1 MKTTVELPDD
11 LMRAIKVRAAEEGL
25 SIKELLTDLL
35 SSALSSS
42 RKRTKPKRLRYE
54 QMPILKGGRKAAP
67 GKELTPER
75 VAEILWGSGQ

>member
-1 MKTTVELPDD
+1 MKTTVELPDE

-35 SSALSSS
+35 SSALSTS
-42 RKRTKPKRLRYE
+42 RKRAKPKRLRYD
-54 QMPILKGGRKAAP
+54 QMPVLKGGKKASP

-75 VAEILWGSGQ
+75 VAEILWGTGQ